1 MKLSISLALA
11 MVIVSAYAAP
21 VMDANI
27 VKSEHHGTSA
37 TKGDYII
44 YIPPAEDD
52 EDYEKIARRGTP
64 ATDAGA
70 DTY

>member
-27 VKSEHHGTSA
+27 VKSEHHGISA

-52 EDYEKIARRGTP
+52 EDYEKIARRGTL